1 MKLRIRGNS
10 LRLRLTK
17 TEVADL
23 ASIGF
28 IEERTQL
35 GATPDSALVYRLELS
50 ETVSQPT
57 TTFHGSCICIQLPA
71 AEGRTWAY
79 SNTVGVYGKEP
90 WGLKLAL
97 EKDFKCLDP
106 RRDEDES
113 DAFEHPG
120 GVAHVTCG
128 TEED

>member
-10 LRLRLTK
+10 LRLRVTK
-17 TEVADL
+17 TEVAGL
-23 ASIGF
+23 AATGF

-35 GATPDSALVYRLELS
+35 GTDPDSALVYRLELS
-50 ETVSQPT
+50 ETATRPT
-57 TTFHGSCICIQLPA
+57 TLFRNSQIRILLPA
-71 AEGRTWAY
+71 TEGRAWTG
-79 SNTVGVYGKEP
+79 NETVGIYHEEA
-90 WGLKLAL
+90 WGLKLAI

-120 GVAHVTCG
+120 GGGHIACG
-128 TEED
+128 AAED

>member
-17 TEVADL
+17 TEVTDL
-23 ASIGF
+23 AAAGCV
-28 IEERTQL
+28 EDRVQL
-35 GATPDSALVYRLELS
+35 DPNPDCALIYRLELS
-50 ETVSQPT
+50 PTATQPAISFRDSQ
-57 TTFHGSCICIQLPA
+57 IRIVIPA
-71 AEGRTWAY
+71 KEGRAWAD
-79 SNTVGVYGKEP
+79 NDTVGIYGEET
-90 WGLKLAL
+90 WGLKLTI

-120 GVAHVTCG
+120 GITHGTC
-128 TEED
+128 TNESE

>member
-23 ASIGF
+23 AATGF
-28 IEERTQL
+28 VEERVQL
-35 GATPDSALVYRLELS
+35 GADPDHALLYRLELS
-50 ETVSQPT
+50 PTATLPT
-57 TTFHGSCICIQLPA
+57 TTFRDSQIRILLPA
-71 AEGRTWAY
+71 TEGRAWTQ
-79 SNTVGVYGKEP
+79 NETVGIYGEEA
-90 WGLKLAL
+90 WGLKLTI

-113 DAFEHPG
+113 DAFEHPS
-120 GVAHVTCG
+120 GVGHVVCG
-128 TEED
+128 AEED